1 MVSRNDVGDESFR
14 SQTLPKA
21 VDEQH
26 IECGIVLTQ
35 PSQETQV
42 DTDVEETPLVASKE
56 TVLNV
61 EPRCWSVGVGDATE
75 FALDVDPPFV
85 ELEFMLEYEA
95 MFEDERA
102 EDSADDRPVLS

>member
-1 MVSRNDVGDESFR
+1 VNNLCRCNVKSEIHEIELVARMISRNDVGDESFR

-35 PSQETQV
+35 PPQETQV
-42 DTDVEETPLVASKE
+42 DTDVKETPLVASNE

-61 EPRCWSVGVGDATE
+61 EPRC
-75 FALDVDPPFV
+75 
-85 ELEFMLEYEA
+85 
-95 MFEDERA
+95 
-102 EDSADDRPVLS
+102 